1 MKCNKCG
8 TVLNN
13 NDQFCSNCGEKREV
27 VNATTTD
34 LQMKNNDVVNKAN
47 YVSQNQQKNGSNGVV
62 IVIIF
67 IIIATLIGGG
77 IFLFAKWNDKDK
89 NSEGDSNSNSTNKQS
104 VVGYWITSDK
114 EMIFAFEKTEMDGAS
129 DNPSVSVTVSNDDS
143 YGFSLLGKGKISFAS
158 SCETK
163 NSEIKCDDKVTPYQ
177 FQGNKLVLT
186 IDSESYAFDRVT
198 EEQFEKVS
206 ETVTNQIGNMSFD
219 DNDDFSDDND
229 TISDYY
235 DKRIIGNWSGSN
247 GTNIKFTY
255 DDGLY
260 AQYGTTFASATM
272 DTMKIEI
279 YRGSI
284 YQYSF
289 SGDKL
294 ILIDTKTNTKETF
307 TKR

>member
-8 TVLNN
+8 TVSSNN
-13 NDQFCSNCGEKREV
+13 AQFCSNCGEKMEV
-27 VNATTTD
+27 VNATTTN

-47 YVSQNQQKNGSNGVV
+47 YVSQNQQKKGSNGIV

-67 IIIATLIGGG
+67 ITIVALIGGG

-89 NSEGDSNSNSTNKQS
+89 NSESGPNNNATNNQS
-104 VVGYWITSDK
+104 VVGYWMTSDK
-114 EMIFAFEKTEMDGAS
+114 EMIFAFEKVEMDATTEDS
-129 DNPSVSVTVSNDDS
+129 SVSVTVSNGDS
-143 YGFSLLGKGKISFAS
+143 YGFSLLGKGKLLFAS

-163 NSEIKCDDKVTPYQ
+163 DSKIKCDDTVIPYQ
-177 FQGNKLVLT
+177 FQGNQLVLT
-186 IDSESYAFDRVT
+186 IDSTPYTFDRTT
-198 EEQFEKVS
+198 EEQLEKVS
-206 ETVTNQIGNMSFD
+206 ETLTKQMTGNMTFD
-219 DNDDFSDDND
+219 DNDDFSDDD

-235 DKRIIGNWSGSN
+235 DKRIIGSWSGAS

-260 AQYGTTFASATM
+260 VQYGTTFASATM
-272 DTMKIEI
+272 DTNKIEI
-279 YRGSI
+279 YRGST

-294 ILIDTKTNTKETF
+294 ILIDTQTSAKEVF
-307 TKR
+307 TKK